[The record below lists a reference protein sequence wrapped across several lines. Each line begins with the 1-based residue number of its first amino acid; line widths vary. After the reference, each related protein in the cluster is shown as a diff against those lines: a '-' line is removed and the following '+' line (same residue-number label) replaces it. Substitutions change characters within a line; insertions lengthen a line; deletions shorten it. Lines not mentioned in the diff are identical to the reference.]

1 MQGFYLLKRTYG
13 STLYLHPFL
22 EKKGVE
28 KWDSDAVV
36 TTAVS
41 SEITRNEKDDYLYE
55 LYKRIDHGVD
65 SWIQELKYIP
75 RLLNSAAAFLVV
87 YFFFSFVIRDP
98 IPVIDELLAA
108 TAGAAAFYLWT
119 ASKNRKSEIAMKK
132 RMELKTQAE
141 KADFIVN
148 HALHELENTLLE
160 YDEMPAITLADK
172 VCGEEGGL
180 QLLPW
185 HGLYTE
191 IAEYIGILLEKNE
204 QQRKILRRLPTVD
217 TSKEITSMSAHL
229 LHLAAR
235 KRIDLPLI
243 ALYLSITSEASEKER
258 R

>member
-1 MQGFYLLKRTYG
+1 MRGFYLLKRTYG
-13 STLYLHPFL
+13 RTLYLHPFL
-22 EKKGVE
+22 QKKEVA
-28 KWDSDAVV
+28 KWDSNEAV
-36 TTAVS
+36 TAAVS
-41 SEITRNEKDDYLYE
+41 SEITQSEKDDYLYE
-55 LYKRIDHGVD
+55 LYKQIDHGVD

-75 RLLNSAAAFLVV
+75 RLLNSAAAFLVI
-87 YFFFSFVIRDP
+87 YFFLSFVIRDP
-98 IPVIDELLAA
+98 IPVLDELLAA

-141 KADFIVN
+141 KANFIVN
-148 HALHELENTLLE
+148 DALHELENTLLE

-180 QLLPW
+180 TLLPR

-191 IAEYIGILLEKNE
+191 AADYIGILLEKNE
-204 QQRKILRRLPTVD
+204 QQRKILRRLPSVN

-235 KRIDLPLI
+235 KKIDLPLI
-243 ALYLSITSEASEKER
+243 ALYLSINSAASEE
-258 R
+258 